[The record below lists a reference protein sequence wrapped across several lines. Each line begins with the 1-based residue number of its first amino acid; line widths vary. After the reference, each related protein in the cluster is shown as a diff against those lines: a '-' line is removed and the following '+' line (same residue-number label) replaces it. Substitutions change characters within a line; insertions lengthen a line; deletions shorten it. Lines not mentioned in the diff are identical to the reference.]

1 MSAVRVFVTGAT
13 GFIGGRVARGLRE
26 RGDEVV
32 ALVRNPAKAGALREL
47 GCELVEGDLA
57 SLDAIRAG
65 IEGAD
70 AVIHGG
76 AIYQVG
82 IKASER
88 ETMFDSNVRGTARV
102 LDAAIDARIPRI
114 VFISSAVVFGHTRG
128 EVAREDYRRA
138 ERDFAS
144 YYEETKYLA
153 HEIAE
158 ERIARG
164 APVIVVQPGA
174 VYGPDDHSEL
184 GTMIEQ
190 AATGK
195 LKAKMLSEGG
205 FVLVHVQDLA
215 DGILLALDRGEVGE
229 AYILAGDKL
238 TMGELV
244 DKVAVLAG
252 RKPPRVTMP
261 TAMLKASAPL
271 GPVIGPMMGFPPN
284 LGELVRA
291 GQVTYYADD
300 SKARQDLGYTTRP
313 LDEGLRETID
323 SLQTG

>member
-1 MSAVRVFVTGAT
+1 MSPDAGVRDRCHGLHR
-13 GFIGGRVARGLRE
+13 GARGPGAAE

-32 ALVRNPAKAGALREL
+32 ALVRNPAKADALREL

-57 SLDAIRAG
+57 SLDAIKQG
-65 IEGAD
+65 VEGAD

-88 ETMFDSNVRGTARV
+88 EGMFDANVRGTARV
-102 LDAAIDARIPRI
+102 LDAAIEARIPRI
-114 VFISSAVVFGHTRG
+114 VFISSAVVFGDTRG
-128 EVAREDYRRA
+128 DVASEDYRRA

-144 YYEETKYLA
+144 YYEETKVLA

-164 APVIVVQPGA
+164 APIIVVQPGA
-174 VYGPDDHSEL
+174 VYGPADHSEL

-205 FVLVHVQDLA
+205 FVLVHVQDIA

-229 AYILAGDKL
+229 AYILGGDKL

-244 DKVAVLAG
+244 DKAAGAG
-252 RKPPRVTMP
+252 RAKAPAHDDAHRHAQGLRPAGPGGRADDGLPAEPGRADPRRPGDLLRRRRQGPPGARLHHAPPRRG
-261 TAMLKASAPL
+261 AA
-271 GPVIGPMMGFPPN
+271 
-284 LGELVRA
+284 R
-291 GQVTYYADD
+291 DD
-300 SKARQDLGYTTRP
+300 RLAA
-313 LDEGLRETID
+313 
-323 SLQTG
+323 

>member
-1 MSAVRVFVTGAT
+1 MRVFITGAT
-13 GFIGGRVARGLRE
+13 GFIGGRVAAGLRK
-26 RGDEVV
+26 RGDDVV
-32 ALVRNPAKAGALREL
+32 ALVRSPEKATALREL
-47 GCELVEGDLA
+47 GCELVEGDLSA
-57 SLDAIRAG
+57 LAAIEAG

-82 IKASER
+82 IRASER
-88 ETMFDSNVRGTARV
+88 EAMFDANVRGTARV
-102 LDAAIDARIPRI
+102 LDAAIDARVPRI
-114 VFISSAVVFGHTRG
+114 VFISSAVVFGDTRG
-128 EVAREDYRRA
+128 DVADEAYRRA

-144 YYEETKYLA
+144 YYEETKFLA

-164 APVIVVQPGA
+164 APLIVVQPGA

-184 GTMIEQ
+184 GTVIEQ

-195 LKAKMLSEGG
+195 LKAKMLPEGG
-205 FVLVHVQDLA
+205 FVLVHVQDIA
-215 DGILLALDRGEVGE
+215 DGILLALDKGEVGE

-244 DKVAVLAG
+244 DRVSDLAG
-252 RKPPRVTMP
+252 RRPPRMTMP
-261 TAMLKASAPL
+261 TAMLKVSAPF
-271 GPVIGPMMGFPPN
+271 GPVVGPMLGFPPN
-284 LGELVRA
+284 LGELIRA

-300 SKARQDLGYTTRP
+300 SKARQELGYTTRP
-313 LDEGLRETID
+313 LDDGLRDTIAA
-323 SLQTG
+323 L

>member
-1 MSAVRVFVTGAT
+1 
-13 GFIGGRVARGLRE
+13 VAAGLRK

-32 ALVRNPAKAGALREL
+32 ALVRSPEKASALREL
-47 GCELVEGDLA
+47 GCELVEGDLSSVA
-57 SLDAIRAG
+57 AIEAG

-70 AVIHGG
+70 AVMHGG
-76 AIYQVG
+76 AIYEVG
-82 IKASER
+82 IKASQR
-88 ETMFDSNVRGTARV
+88 EAMFDANVRGTARV
-102 LDAAIDARIPRI
+102 LDAAIEARVPRI
-114 VFISSAVVFGHTRG
+114 VFISSAVIFGDTRG
-128 EVAREDYRRA
+128 DVADEGYRRA
-138 ERDFAS
+138 EREFAS
-144 YYEETKYLA
+144 YYEETKFLA

-195 LKAKMLSEGG
+195 LKAKMLPEGG
-205 FVLVHVQDLA
+205 FMMVHVQDIA
-215 DGILLALDRGEVGE
+215 DGILLALDKGEVGE

-244 DKVAVLAG
+244 DRVADLAG
-252 RKPPRVTMP
+252 RKPPRFTMP
-261 TAMLKASAPL
+261 TGMLKASAPL
-271 GPVIGPMMGFPPN
+271 GPVVGPMLGFPPN
-284 LGELVRA
+284 LSELIRA

-300 SKARQDLGYTTRP
+300 SKARQELGYTTRP
-313 LDEGLRETID
+313 LDDGLRDTIAA
-323 SLQTG
+323 L